1 MPLIHVADTTF
12 ASGLLGKGIAILPSV
27 GEVRSPVAGRIA
39 SLFATLHAIGIESDD
54 GVELLIHVG
63 IDTVKLDGKFFSAH
77 VNVGD
82 KVNTGD
88 RLISFDIPAIREAG
102 FDLTTPVLI
111 SNSDDFTDVLP
122 TARRR

>member
-1 MPLIHVADTTF
+1 MKNADGAVVGCT
-12 ASGLLGKGIAILPSV
+12 GKDVQVQGANK
-27 GEVRSPVAGRIA
+27 R
-39 SLFATLHAIGIESDD
+39 H
-54 GVELLIHVG
+54 

-122 TARRR
+122 HGTAQISAGEPLLSIIR

>member
-1 MPLIHVADTTF
+1 
-12 ASGLLGKGIAILPSV
+12 
-27 GEVRSPVAGRIA
+27 AGRIA

-54 GVELLIHVG
+54 GVEILIHVG

-111 SNSDDFTDVLP
+111 SNSDD
-122 TARRR
+122 

>member
-1 MPLIHVADTTF
+1 MEI
-12 ASGLLGKGIAILPSV
+12 
-27 GEVRSPVAGRIA
+27 
-39 SLFATLHAIGIESDD
+39 
-54 GVELLIHVG
+54 LIHVG
-63 IDTVKLDGKFFSAH
+63 IDTVKLDGKFLSAH

>member
-1 MPLIHVADTTF
+1 
-12 ASGLLGKGIAILPSV
+12 

-54 GVELLIHVG
+54 GVEILIHVG

-102 FDLTTPVLI
+102 KCLTTVVLI

-122 TARRR
+122 HGTAQISAGEP

>member
-1 MPLIHVADTTF
+1 M
-12 ASGLLGKGIAILPSV
+12 
-27 GEVRSPVAGRIA
+27 RSPVAGRIA

-63 IDTVKLDGKFFSAH
+63 IDTVKLDGKFSAH

-102 FDLTTPVLI
+102 FNLTTPVLI

-122 TARRR
+122 HGTAQISAGEPLLSIIR

>member
-1 MPLIHVADTTF
+1 
-12 ASGLLGKGIAILPSV
+12 GKGIAILPSV

-54 GVELLIHVG
+54 GVEILIHVG

-111 SNSDDFTDVLP
+111 SNSDDFTDV
-122 TARRR
+122 